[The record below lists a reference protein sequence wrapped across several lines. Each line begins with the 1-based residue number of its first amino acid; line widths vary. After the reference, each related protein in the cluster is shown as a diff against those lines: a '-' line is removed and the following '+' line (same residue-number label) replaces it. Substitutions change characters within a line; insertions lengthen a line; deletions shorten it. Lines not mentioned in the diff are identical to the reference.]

1 MNSKAKKLSALS
13 LAILSLG
20 SGMGSV
26 LDKNLDLAPKASAFS
41 LSKSSIDNIPKFED
55 AFNDKEF
62 KDGVDIVIKDLNE
75 AIKKSKSSDDDDQ
88 YTKELRFEDLKNTFD
103 DISKKNI
110 SGSYYYD
117 YSDRSQKSQEK
128 KSLLVFSA
136 KYKIAILYSKYVL
149 KCNNISITQ
158 VDDPSYGSLFKMIEF
173 TDNVNNALGDDF
185 SKSLVSKFM
194 KDLSM
199 YSQLDYF
206 KLINGLSKNGN
217 KIVFSMV
224 LIGLSMCS
232 STSRAFIKDGIGF
245 IDYQFKKICNR
256 YIYNRFQLNQNP
268 VELKRIIDKC
278 LKEKILCQNE
288 AIDRISDIISGM
300 ADKWNESDKTKIP
313 CTSACTMTFMGDSGV
328 GKTYAARALSKALY
342 HKDMQPWQF
351 ITSTSVTS
359 SNVTT
364 NNSSNLSPADQIFNE
379 KSELIRQLKLNNK
392 VIVVLDEIDKMHK
405 IDTDDTILERL
416 RDARDTGK
424 LLVRSGVDYDYV
436 DVSRTVFICITNEA
450 RECWGLPKE
459 DLGEVKSAS
468 RTHIQRDKSLVNRF
482 DVVEFKYFTVEDYM
496 SMLAPMVNSLK
507 EYVKS
512 YNLDLDADENLVRK
526 ISEAAEARN
535 KGARGLND
543 YLVHLR
549 GKLVGYRDINEKSLK
564 NSVHKVHATYN
575 EDTDDF
581 EVKKCD

>member
-128 KSLLVFSA
+128 SLLVFSA

-217 KIVFSMV
+217 IIVFSMV

>member
-117 YSDRSQKSQEK
+117 YSDRSQKSQE

-564 NSVHKVHATYN
+564 NSIHKVHATYN

>member
-424 LLVRSGVDYDYV
+424 LLVKSGVDYDYV

-549 GKLVGYRDINEKSLK
+549 GKLVGYRDVNEKSLK

>member
-1 MNSKAKKLSALS
+1 MNSKVKKLSALS
-13 LAILSLG
+13 LAVLSLG

-26 LDKNLDLAPKASAFS
+26 LDKNLDLAPKASALS
-41 LSKSSIDNIPKFED
+41 LSKSSINNIPKFED
-55 AFNDKEF
+55 AFKDKEF
-62 KDGVDIVIKDLNE
+62 REGVDIAIKELNE
-75 AIKKSKSSDDDDQ
+75 AVKDCKNSDDTPK
-88 YTKELRFEDLKNTFD
+88 YTKALRFEDLKNTFED
-103 DISKKNI
+103 LSRRPIPDSIYYGDKSKKI
-110 SGSYYYD
+110 
-117 YSDRSQKSQEK
+117 QEN
-128 KSLLVFSA
+128 LPVFSA
-136 KYKIAILYSKYVL
+136 KYKIAMLYSKYVL
-149 KCNNISITQ
+149 KCNNISVTQ

-173 TDNVNNALGDDF
+173 TDNINKALGDDF
-185 SKSLVSKFM
+185 SKNLVSKFM
-194 KDLSM
+194 NDLSM

-206 KLINGLSKNGN
+206 KLINGLSKNGD
-217 KIVFSMV
+217 KIVLS
-224 LIGLSMCS
+224 LILVGLSMCS

-245 IDYQFKKICNR
+245 VNYQFKKICNR
-256 YIYNRFQLNQNP
+256 YIYNRFQLNQDP

-288 AIDRISDIISGM
+288 AISKISDIISGM
-300 ADKWNESDKTKIP
+300 ADKWKESDKTKVP

-459 DLGEVKSAS
+459 DLSEVKSAS
-468 RTHIQRDKSLVNRF
+468 RTHIKRDKSLVNRF

-496 SMLAPMVNSLK
+496 SMLTPMVNSLK

-549 GKLVGYRDINEKSLK
+549 GKLVGYRDVNEKSLK

-581 EVKKCD
+581 EVKKCN